1 MAKLTLA
8 EITADYGSKA
18 LFNDNFALIESAIE
32 NTLSRDGTTP
42 NTMGADLDMNSNRI
56 NNLPDPINNSE
67 PITLGFGESLWG
79 NASTYAAAAA
89 ASAAAA
95 AASEA
100 ATAADAIATSADAVS
115 TAADAASTA
124 ADAIAT
130 AADRVQTG
138 LDAAATA
145 ADVVSTNADAASTA
159 ADVVSTNA
167 DVVSTNA
174 DAAAT
179 AADAIS
185 TAADAAATAA
195 DVVTVAGI
203 YDSFDDRYL
212 GAKASDP
219 ALDNDGNALLTG
231 ALYFNT
237 TSSEMRVW
245 SGSAWLASYVPSSN
259 YVAKSGDTMTG
270 ALSGITPTDA
280 AHLTRK
286 DYVDTQVSTKVSVA
300 GDTMSGNLSID
311 KSYPSVQYYGLYPG
325 QGSRWATMVDDS
337 TGGYKIQ
344 CYDAAETAIAYT
356 WLFYRTGDVYC
367 PEQVK
372 VGATAP
378 VDASDL
384 TRKDYVDELLA
395 FSPQFTLIAGAD
407 DVFPLLEYAQFGFTI
422 DKAYYKT
429 DSGTI
434 TAEVA
439 INGTAVTGLSALS
452 LTSTQDN
459 STATAANTVAVGD
472 KVAITLSSNSS
483 ADTVS
488 ICLHCT
494 RT

>member
-18 LFNDNFALIESAIE
+18 LFNDNFALIEAAIE

-56 NNLPDPINNSE
+56 NNLPDPVNNSE

-79 NASTYAAAAA
+79 NASTYADAAA

-100 ATAADAIATSADAVS
+100 ATAADAIATAADAVS

-145 ADVVSTNADAASTA
+145 ADVVSTNADA
-159 ADVVSTNA
+159 V
-167 DVVSTNA
+167 
-174 DAAAT
+174 
-179 AADAIS
+179 S
-185 TAADAAATAA
+185 TAADAASTAADAIATAADAVATAA

-219 ALDNDGNALLTG
+219 TLDNDGNALLTG

-237 TSSEMRVW
+237 TSSEMRIW
-245 SGSAWLASYVPSSN
+245 SGSAWLTSYVPSSDF
-259 YVAKSGDTMTG
+259 VAKT
-270 ALSGITPTDA
+270 
-280 AHLTRK
+280 
-286 DYVDTQVSTKVSVA
+286 

-325 QGSRWATMVDDS
+325 QGSRWATTVDDS

-344 CYDAAETAIAYT
+344 CYDAAETAIAYS
-356 WLFYRTGDVYC
+356 WLFYRTGDTYC

-384 TRKDYVDELLA
+384 TRKDYVDQFIV
-395 FSPQFTLIAGAD
+395 FSPQFTLIIGAD
-407 DVFPLLEYAQFGFTI
+407 DVYPLLEYAQFGFTI

-452 LTSTQDN
+452 LTSTQGN

>member
-56 NNLPDPINNSE
+56 NNLPDPVNNSE
-67 PITLGFGESLWG
+67 PITLGFGEGLWG
-79 NASTYAAAAA
+79 NASTYSDAAA

-100 ATAADAIATSADAVS
+100 AAAADAIATAADAVS

-145 ADVVSTNADAASTA
+145 ADVVSTNADVLSTA

-237 TSSEMRVW
+237 TSSEMRIW
-245 SGSAWLASYVPSSN
+245 SGSAWLTSYVPSSDF
-259 YVAKSGDTMTG
+259 VALTGDTMTG
-270 ALSGITPTDA
+270 D
-280 AHLTRK
+280 
-286 DYVDTQVSTKVSVA
+286 
-300 GDTMSGNLSID
+300 LSID
-311 KSYPSVQYYGLYPG
+311 KSYPSVQYYGLHSG
-325 QGSRWATMVDDS
+325 QGSRWATTTLDASGDFA
-337 TGGYKIQ
+337 IQ
-344 CYDAAETAIAYT
+344 CYDAAETSIAKS
-356 WLFYRTGDVYC
+356 WLFYPTGELYC
-367 PEQVK
+367 SEQVRA
-372 VGATAP
+372 GATAP

-384 TRKDYVDELLA
+384 TRKDYVDQFIV
-395 FSPQFTLIAGAD
+395 FSPQFTLITGAD

-452 LTSTQDN
+452 LTSTQGN
-459 STATAANTVAVGD
+459 STATAANTVTAGD

>member
-1 MAKLTLA
+1 MAKLTVTTITGGFASIA
-8 EITADYGSKA
+8 E
-18 LFNDNFALIESAIE
+18 LNDNFAAIQTAME

-42 NTMGADLDMNSNRI
+42 NQMAADLDMNSNQI
-56 NNLPDPINNSE
+56 INLPDPATSTE
-67 PITLGFGESLWG
+67 PLTLGYGESLWG
-79 NASTYAAAAA
+79 NASTYADAAAVSAAA
-89 ASAAAA
+89 ASVSETNA

-100 ATAADAIATSADAVS
+100 AADADATSTAADAVS

-145 ADVVSTNADAASTA
+145 ADVVSTNAD
-159 ADVVSTNA
+159 V
-167 DVVSTNA
+167 
-174 DAAAT
+174 
-179 AADAIS
+179 IS

-219 ALDNDGNALLTG
+219 TLDNDGNALLTG

-237 TSSEMRVW
+237 TSSEMRIW
-245 SGSAWLASYVPSSN
+245 SGSAWLTSYVPSSDF
-259 YVAKSGDTMTG
+259 VAKS
-270 ALSGITPTDA
+270 
-280 AHLTRK
+280 
-286 DYVDTQVSTKVSVA
+286 

-311 KSYPSVQYYGLYPG
+311 KSYPSVQYYNGVYSG
-325 QGSRWATMVDDS
+325 QGSRWATIILDAS
-337 TGGYKIQ
+337 GNFCIQ
-344 CYDAAETAIAYT
+344 CYDAAETSIAKT
-356 WLFYRTGDVYC
+356 WIFYPSGDFWGGG
-367 PEQVK
+367 QVRA
-372 VGATAP
+372 GASAP
-378 VDASDL
+378 VDDYDL
-384 TRKDYVDELLA
+384 TRKDYVDKLLA
-395 FSPQFTLIAGAD
+395 FSPQFTLVTGAD
-407 DVFPLLEYAQFGFTI
+407 DVYPLLEYAQFGFTI